1 MKPTVGVLPLWD
13 EDKNSI
19 WMLPGY
25 MDGLLSAGALP
36 VILPFST
43 ENSDLERIFEICDG
57 FLFTGGQDVSPA
69 LYNEIPIDGINCIC
83 EKRDILE
90 IEIFRRAFAL
100 DKPILGICRGIQ
112 LINVAMGGTLYQD
125 LHLQYPSDIIHRQSP
140 PYDIPSH
147 TVTIEERC
155 PLFNC
160 LGINSADVNSS
171 HHQAIKNLA
180 PGLKAMAYSAD
191 GIIEAVYSPDRTFLW
206 AVQWHPERLY
216 NKDENNKKIFNAFV
230 RSML

>member
-1 MKPTVGVLPLWD
+1 
-13 EDKNSI
+13 
-19 WMLPGY
+19 
-25 MDGLLSAGALP
+25 
-36 VILPFST
+36 
-43 ENSDLERIFEICDG
+43 
-57 FLFTGGQDVSPA
+57 
-69 LYNEIPIDGINCIC
+69 
-83 EKRDILE
+83 
-90 IEIFRRAFAL
+90 
-100 DKPILGICRGIQ
+100 
-112 LINVAMGGTLYQD
+112 MGGTLYQD
-125 LHLQYPSDIIHRQSP
+125 LHLQYPSDIMHRQSP

-180 PGLKAMAYSAD
+180 PGLKAMAFSAD